1 MAAKPSGEYEDRM
14 LAGAWPDAKPEDRY
28 SLQREIARRADHTR
42 DQHSELR
49 ANAHQLKE
57 ALQSDGFDALH
68 EDRAK
73 TDRNYSLFYDEQR
86 SLHDW
91 TGRSGDLISAIQS
104 KMAADV
110 HTAMGM
116 IKTIESDPLLE
127 ESEKEEARE
136 TIIRETNARLI
147 AENVAAGKIASGDF
161 ARHMALAES
170 LPYYMSKA
178 DPTPYAPSP
187 GRIGASAGNGIRALD
202 STTPG
207 TGGDRPTPPK
217 GGETKPGTNG
227 ARPGKEQIDGK
238 DGKNKAPNAK
248 SPDGRTPGATQT
260 PGVAKEMTSPSPG
273 SSQVPSSTGTS
284 SPLGMPGG
292 GGGSGGGVPGSG
304 GAGSPTSA
312 LGGLGNV
319 ARGAPPTPGNLT
331 PANPAASNPL
341 ASATPAAASAL
352 SSGGGARPAVPTSPM
367 QAAPVSAN
375 PQSPVMPPQ
384 SGAAQVVPAGNT
396 SANAPQT
403 VTAAP
408 QGPVQGPLGQAPPL
422 SGAPPPPAGAPTP
435 SPTPGMS
442 GAQGGV
448 TAGPAGAPLPTGVPV
463 VGTPLVR
470 NGILEKAEDPD
481 LAFARDLIFQLLWA
495 SRRYPSLDWAIGI
508 HRIGDETTFFMTSS
522 EGLCYI
528 PAHVF
533 LPAMPGLV
541 PLFHDV
547 QVARPTWSVL
557 WQGWADPARPV
568 AQHHRLRAELYGS
581 DALYAIVSSRPIDDN
596 IQHVIP
602 QGTVLEFCDPDK
614 NQYINPDKAHLVAE
628 LAPGQLHRMA
638 VASPDLWALATQVP
652 ASERW
657 SAAVDLVSDS
667 VLATNF
673 RQVQTGVVYSDEPV
687 PVNDPYSDALNHVLG
702 PIHSG
707 MDVDINA
714 WQRLNMAYY
723 THLMQAQSARHT
735 THDLTD
741 DTGYVDMYR
750 RARAYEAAQLLNQ
763 PPGPL
768 PDTWLADIAYCHFAA
783 TANVQRTG
791 DLMYRRLAAQP
802 A

>member
-1 MAAKPSGEYEDRM
+1 MPAKPSGEYEDRM
-14 LAGAWPDAKPEDRY
+14 LQGAWPDAKPEDRY

-57 ALQSDGFDALH
+57 TLQSDGFDALH

-147 AENVAAGKIASGDF
+147 AENVGASKIASGDF

-178 DPTPYAPSP
+178 DPTPYAPTQSN
-187 GRIGASAGNGIRALD
+187 GGASMMKYSRG
-202 STTPG
+202 PG
-207 TGGDRPTPPK
+207 TSGSDPTPDPAPPK
-217 GGETKPGTNG
+217 NS
-227 ARPGKEQIDGK
+227 APGKFEKGSPTPSPKEGEKSEKGK
-238 DGKNKAPNAK
+238 LGAAK
-248 SPDGRTPGATQT
+248 PTPDPGPA
-260 PGVAKEMTSPSPG
+260 AKEMTRPPTPNPAVSN
-273 SSQVPSSTGTS
+273 PSSTTS
-284 SPLGMPGG
+284 SPLGVPGG

-319 ARGAPPTPGNLT
+319 ARGAPPAPGNLT

-341 ASATPAAASAL
+341 SSATPAAASAL
-352 SSGGGARPAVPTSPM
+352 SSGGGARPAVPASPM

-422 SGAPPPPAGAPTP
+422 SGAPPPPAGATTP
-435 SPTPGMS
+435 SPTPGVS

-557 WQGWADPARPV
+557 WQGWTDPARPV

-581 DALYAIVSSRPIDDN
+581 DALYAIVSSRPLDDN

-657 SAAVDLVSDS
+657 SAAVDLVSDA
-667 VLATNF
+667 VVATNF

>member
-1 MAAKPSGEYEDRM
+1 MAVKPSGEYEDRM

-187 GRIGASAGNGIRALD
+187 GRIGSSAGNGIHAFD
-202 STTPG
+202 EKSGGQSPPNNSGSTKPSKS
-207 TGGDRPTPPK
+207 GGDRAPK
-217 GGETKPGTNG
+217 SE
-227 ARPGKEQIDGK
+227 
-238 DGKNKAPNAK
+238 
-248 SPDGRTPGATQT
+248 
-260 PGVAKEMTSPSPG
+260 SPSDPSEKSKSG
-273 SSQVPSSTGTS
+273 NGRAPSHEGGKAAQPKSGGQAPPATAEPAPSPASSSTTS
-284 SPLGMPGG
+284 SPLGVPGG

-319 ARGAPPTPGNLT
+319 ARGAPPSPGNLT
-331 PANPAASNPL
+331 PANPASSNPL

-352 SSGGGARPAVPTSPM
+352 SSGGGARPAVPASPM

-384 SGAAQVVPAGNT
+384 SGASQVVPAGNT
-396 SANAPQT
+396 SAHAPQT

-422 SGAPPPPAGAPTP
+422 SGAPPPPAGATTP
-435 SPTPGMS
+435 SPTPGVS

-557 WQGWADPARPV
+557 WQGWTDPARPV

-581 DALYAIVSSRPIDDN
+581 DALYAIVSSRPLDDN

-657 SAAVDLVSDS
+657 SAAVDLVSDA
-667 VLATNF
+667 VVATNF

>member
-14 LAGAWPDAKPEDRY
+14 LAGAWPDTKPEDRY
-28 SLQREIARRADHTR
+28 SHQREIARRADHTR

-49 ANAHQLKE
+49 ANAHQLE
-57 ALQSDGFDALH
+57 DALQSDGFDALH
-68 EDRAK
+68 ADRAK
-73 TDRNYSLFYDEQR
+73 TDRNYALLHDEQR

-91 TGRSGDLISAIQS
+91 TGRSGDVIAAVQS
-104 KMAADV
+104 KMVADV

-116 IKTIESDPLLE
+116 IKAINADPLLE

-136 TIIRETNARLI
+136 AIVRETNARLV
-147 AENVAAGKIASGDF
+147 AENVAAGKVVSGDF

-178 DPTPYAPSP
+178 DPTPYAPTQSN
-187 GRIGASAGNGIRALD
+187 GGASMMKYSRGPGTSGSD
-202 STTPG
+202 STPDPAPPKNSAPG
-207 TGGDRPTPPK
+207 KLEKESPTPSPK
-217 GGETKPGTNG
+217 EGEKSEKGKLGAAKPTPD
-227 ARPGKEQIDGK
+227 PG
-238 DGKNKAPNAK
+238 P
-248 SPDGRTPGATQT
+248 
-260 PGVAKEMTSPSPG
+260 VAKEMTRPPTPNPAA
-273 SSQVPSSTGTS
+273 SSPSSTTS

-304 GAGSPTSA
+304 GAGSPTGA
-312 LGGLGNV
+312 LGGLGNM
-319 ARGAPPTPGNLT
+319 ARGAPPTPGNLAST
-331 PANPAASNPL
+331 NPAASNPL

-352 SSGGGARPAVPTSPM
+352 SSGGGARPAVPASPA

-375 PQSPVMPPQ
+375 PQSPAMPPQ

-396 SANAPQT
+396 STNAPQT

-422 SGAPPPPAGAPTP
+422 SGAPPPPAGATSPG
-435 SPTPGMS
+435 PTPGMS

-470 NGILEKAEDPD
+470 NGVLEKAEDPD

-508 HRIGDETTFFMTSS
+508 HRSGDATTFFMTSS

-557 WQGWADPARPV
+557 WQGWTDPARPV

-581 DALYAIVSSRPIDDN
+581 DALYAIVSSRPVDDN
-596 IQHVIP
+596 IKHVIP
-602 QGTVLEFCDPDK
+602 QGTVLEFCDPEK
-614 NQYINPDKAHLVAE
+614 NQYINAEKAHQVAE

-652 ASERW
+652 SNERW
-657 SAAVDLVSDS
+657 STAVDLVGDA

-673 RQVQTGVVYSDEPV
+673 RQVHTGVVYSDKPV
-687 PVNDPYSDALNHVLG
+687 PVNDPYSDALDHVLG
-702 PIHSG
+702 PVHSA
-707 MDVDINA
+707 MDVDIDT

-723 THLMQAQSARHT
+723 AHLMQAQSARHT

-783 TANVQRTG
+783 TADVQRTG

>member
-1 MAAKPSGEYEDRM
+1 MPAKPSGEYEDRM
-14 LAGAWPDAKPEDRY
+14 LQGAWPDTKPEDRY

-57 ALQSDGFDALH
+57 VLQSDGFDALH

-116 IKTIESDPLLE
+116 IKAIEADPLLE

-178 DPTPYAPSP
+178 DPTPYAPTQSNSGASMMKFSKGPPLPGKGGDGDLPGKGDSP
-187 GRIGASAGNGIRALD
+187 GKNTENKLPTKSSEPGQAPGKAKEPSLPESKKPGVGSAAGKGLEPKLPT
-202 STTPG
+202 SES
-207 TGGDRPTPPK
+207 PTPS
-217 GGETKPGTNG
+217 GT
-227 ARPGKEQIDGK
+227 
-238 DGKNKAPNAK
+238 
-248 SPDGRTPGATQT
+248 S
-260 PGVAKEMTSPSPG
+260 
-273 SSQVPSSTGTS
+273 SSTTS
-284 SPLGMPGG
+284 SPLGVPG

-319 ARGAPPTPGNLT
+319 ARGAPLSPGNLT

-352 SSGGGARPAVPTSPM
+352 SSGGGARPTVPASPM

-422 SGAPPPPAGAPTP
+422 SGAPPPPAGATTP

-547 QVARPTWSVL
+547 QVDRPTWSVL